1 MNSGERILA
10 ADKIKKERTEE
21 EEEESAFL
29 IKKTS
34 VINAKT
40 KHIESLVQHLEK
52 TSGFISSNAE
62 IASSGS
68 GSKTVHTN
76 GVKAQPKLLPRPQS
90 PKSASSTNISNNKSH
105 STENSSKTG
114 MF

>member
-1 MNSGERILA
+1 MNSGERIIA
-10 ADKIKKERTEE
+10 ADKIKKEGTE

-29 IKKTS
+29 IKKNNI
-34 VINAKT
+34 INAKT

-52 TSGFISSNAE
+52 ASGFISSNAE

-105 STENSSKTG
+105 STENTSTIG

>member
-1 MNSGERILA
+1 MNSGERIIA
-10 ADKIKKERTEE
+10 ADKIKKEGTE

-29 IKKTS
+29 IKKNNI
-34 VINAKT
+34 INAKT

-52 TSGFISSNAE
+52 ASGFISSNAE

-68 GSKTVHTN
+68 KTVLTN

-90 PKSASSTNISNNKSH
+90 PKSSSSTNISNNKSH
-105 STENSSKTG
+105 STENTSKIG